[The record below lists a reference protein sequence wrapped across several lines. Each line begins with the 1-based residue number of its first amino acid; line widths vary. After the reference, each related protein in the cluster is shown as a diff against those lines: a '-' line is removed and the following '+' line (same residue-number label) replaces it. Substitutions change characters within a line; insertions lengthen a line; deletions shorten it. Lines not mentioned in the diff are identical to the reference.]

1 MKKAALSLFFLL
13 STHLLFAQWTT
24 SGNNIYNSN
33 TGYVGIG
40 STPGFTLSKLTV
52 WDSVNL
58 PASGGQSIGVLT
70 VANKYAGI
78 GSNMALFE
86 NVNPAANS
94 QAAFYTPVQN
104 VFGIQAQVYSTGVA
118 GNLALNPLGGNV
130 GIGITNAANKLE
142 VVQTNT
148 FTATNPTT
156 YAITVAQDGADLG
169 IGSYASGSVL
179 QSFNSLPLFINPIG
193 NNVIINGSSSNNV
206 LIGETTQVNSAYR
219 LDVNGGIRATGV
231 TVNTTGADFVF
242 DSAYQLTPLTGLG
255 KYVKQYHH
263 LPGIASASQMQR
275 EGMDLGETTTS
286 LLQKVEELT
295 LYSLAADQK
304 VSEQQATL
312 TQQQATLVQQQR
324 LLEQLQAQL
333 KAQQQAIEQ
342 LKQQVQ
348 GHK

>member
-1 MKKAALSLFFLL
+1 MKKTALSIFFLL

-40 STPGFTLSKLTV
+40 STPGSKLTV
-52 WDSVNL
+52 LDSVNYST
-58 PASGGQSIGVLT
+58 SGGSGLGVLT
-70 VANKYAGI
+70 VNNKYAGT
-78 GSNMALFE
+78 GSNIAVFG
-86 NVNPAANS
+86 NS
-94 QAAFYTPVQN
+94 NSTASSQLAFYTAAQYVS
-104 VFGIQAQVYSTGVA
+104 GIQAQTYGTGTA
-118 GNLALNPLGGNV
+118 SNLTLNPLGGNV
-130 GIGITNAANKLE
+130 GIGITNPANKLE

-179 QSFNSLPLFINPIG
+179 QSFNSLPLFLNPIG
-193 NNVIINGSSSNNV
+193 NNVVINGSSSNNV
-206 LIGETTQVNSAYR
+206 LIGETTQVNVAYR

-231 TVNTTGADFVF
+231 TINTTGADFVF

-263 LPGIASASQMQR
+263 LPGIASANQMQR